1 MSRTRQPRRASARAH
16 AYSRARATALSLAA
30 ALCALSLVGGASA
43 QPMSTGHGSEAQ
55 VQIPLEVYQRLVA
68 GELSPAPASYALGP
82 AVVSVTLDGPDAERA
97 TVSVTMTVQNLAG
110 EWALVPILPAGS
122 AVQAASV
129 GGAPL
134 ALISGPDGL
143 LWATNV
149 PGTHELSLVYEV
161 ARARYDG
168 GESLDIPLPRTSS
181 TRLTATLPGADLG
194 VAVLPATAVTVSEGG
209 GVTTVVATLPA
220 TRGVQLTWRGGTGE
234 PVTMSRATYRG
245 EVVRDAVRWQAEFA
259 VELGSDAPVRL
270 PLLPAGVALE
280 DMQVDGVEA
289 AILVDAGV
297 FVVPVQGRGAHRVV
311 ARFSVPIGGERGAPT
326 VALDVPMVPVSR
338 FELTL
343 PGEKEV
349 RVAPAASVEH
359 ETAEGNTVARVNVP
373 MTPRVTFSWNEAVP
387 GSEGGEEEVRAN
399 ASLHHLVH
407 AEEGVLYVD
416 AAVDFE
422 VTRGES
428 SLFEL
433 TVPEGTQVNAVTA
446 PAGVVADW
454 RLSEEGSP
462 RTLSI
467 FLDRRL
473 GGTVSFRVACEL
485 ILPRD
490 EGAPAATEVTVPLLS
505 ALGVSRQRGM
515 VALLASRE
523 LALEP
528 VREGA
533 LTRVGENQLPPAL
546 REGTSLTIAHTFRY
560 FEGAPELVV
569 RPAVPVRED
578 GRFDAQVDSL
588 VSVGDVTIAGAA
600 TIEVNVK
607 SGSIMGLSIVL
618 PADVNVLGLTGP
630 SLRSDEVVARD
641 GQQVI
646 EVAFTREM
654 EGQFRLEL
662 AYERIMGDAGSD
674 VPVPLPTVLGAQVE
688 QGRVAVEALSAVEVR
703 TARAENLS
711 SLEIGEL
718 PRQLILRTTN
728 PILLAYRYVQAQPA
742 PELALRITQ
751 HREIDVQAAIIDEAR
766 YRTLHTRDGFVVT
779 TARFR
784 VRNSREQFLRI
795 AIPADAEVWAASVD
809 GSAEVPAVANGG
821 ASDEGGE
828 QTVLINIIN
837 SAQGFP
843 VELIYAQRAEPMGFS
858 GTIEAALPRPDMIVT
873 ETVWDIYLPDDLRYG
888 EAESTLR
895 VIEEA
900 APFYQDDASLA
911 ALGEAPAGAQVEQPL
926 RISVPESGVRFR
938 FSRLY
943 ANQGDGPLLASIP
956 YASLES
962 ANLAMVLVI
971 FGTALFFFG
980 GVALLSRPRRGS
992 VVVALAAAA
1001 AGAGLVVFATQELGA
1016 PLLGALY
1023 AAAAFAALRVAR
1035 ALWRGGSRRAGWRA
1049 RQGAEGATAQ

>member
-1 MSRTRQPRRASARAH
+1 MSRTRLPRRART
-16 AYSRARATALSLAA
+16 TALALAT
-30 ALCALSLVGGASA
+30 ALCALSLAGGAGA
-43 QPMSTGHGSEAQ
+43 QPTSAGPAAGAQ
-55 VQIPLEVYQRLVA
+55 VQIPLEVYQRLIA
-68 GELSPAPASYALGP
+68 GESGPAPASYAVGP
-82 AVVSVTLDGPDAERA
+82 AVVSVSLDGPDAERA
-97 TVSVTMTVQNLAG
+97 VVSVTLTVQNLAG
-110 EWALVPILPAGS
+110 DWALVPILPSGS
-122 AVQAASV
+122 AVQSATV
-129 GGAPL
+129 GGTPL

-143 LWATNV
+143 IWATNV
-149 PGTHELSLVYEV
+149 AGTHELSLVYEV

-181 TRLTATLPGADLG
+181 TRLTATLPGEGLG
-194 VAVLPATAVTVSEGG
+194 VAVLPATAVTVSEAG
-209 GVTTVVATLPA
+209 GVTSVAATLPA

-259 VELGSDAPVRL
+259 VELGHDELVRL

-280 DMQVDGVEA
+280 DMLVDGAEA
-289 AILVDAGV
+289 AILVDQGV

-359 ETAEGNTVARVNVP
+359 ETDEAHTVARVNVP

-454 RLSEEGSP
+454 RLSEEGAP

-473 GGTVSFRVACEL
+473 GGTVSFRIACEL
-485 ILPRD
+485 ILPRA
-490 EGAPAATEVTVPLLS
+490 EGEPEASEVTVPLLS

-533 LTRVGENQLPPAL
+533 LTRVGENQLPAAL

-560 FEGAPELVV
+560 FEGAPELAV

-588 VSVGDVTIAGAA
+588 VSVGDVTIGGAA

-766 YRTLHTRDGFVVT
+766 FRTLHTRDGFVVT
-779 TARFR
+779 TARFQ

-809 GSAEVPAVANGG
+809 GVAEVPAVANGAAG
-821 ASDEGGE
+821 GGRAEEGE
-828 QTVLINIIN
+828 QTVLVNIIN

-858 GTIEAALPRPDMIVT
+858 GEVEAALPRPDMIVT

-888 EAESTLR
+888 EAEGSLR
-895 VIEEA
+895 VVEEA
-900 APFYQDDASLA
+900 VPFYPGEAGLA
-911 ALGEAPAGAQVEQPL
+911 ALSDAPPGAQVEQPL

-943 ANQGDGPLLASIP
+943 ANEGDGPLFATIP

-962 ANLAMVLVI
+962 ANLGMALLVI
-971 FGTALFFFG
+971 GTALFFFG
-980 GVALLSRPRRGS
+980 GVGLLSRPRRGS
-992 VVVALAAAA
+992 PVVALAAAA
-1001 AGAGLVVFATQELGA
+1001 AGAGLVVFATQQLGA
-1016 PLLGALY
+1016 PLLVALY
-1023 AAAAFAALRVAR
+1023 SAAAFAVVSIGR
-1035 ALWRGGSRRAGWRA
+1035 AMWGGWSRRAGGRA
-1049 RQGAEGATAQ
+1049 RQGAEGTEALEGGG